1 MSFSFPHLTEESFE
15 GVLAATSVLHQR
27 ASDIRAQRVNWQSY
41 LQGQMINQE
50 DYNFIVSIDVTSP
63 EGRDNAIK
71 ANRVQCAKTFLALL
85 RTIAKD
91 QTTQYLLILVDDMLN
106 EDKSRVEI
114 FKEYSKKKK
123 DSVWSCFLSL
133 LNRNDPFIQN
143 MSARIVAKIACWSS
157 DLMEGAD
164 LNFYLTW
171 LRDQLRIQGNEYLQS
186 IARCLQMMLRVDE
199 YRMAFV
205 TMEGISTLVYVLGT
219 RVNFQIQY
227 QVTFCLWIMS
237 FNPVLAERMGKY
249 NVIPVLADILTESV
263 KEKVTRIILAT
274 FTNMIKKPEDS
285 QIAKEHAVIM
295 VHRKV
300 LKQLEYIQQSGQK
313 FEDPD
318 ILEDI
323 EFLATTLNAS
333 VVDMSSFDEYAT
345 EVKSGRLEWSP
356 VHQSE
361 KFWRE
366 NAHRLNEKNYEL
378 LKILIRLLESSKD
391 PLVLS
396 VAAHDIGEY
405 VRHYA
410 RGKVVAENLGG
421 KHLVMQMLT
430 HDDPNVR
437 YEALLCVQKLMVTH
451 WEYLGKQLKEE
462 TGVGGKKDIRGG
474 PLSVKS

>member
-1 MSFSFPHLTEESFE
+1 
-15 GVLAATSVLHQR
+15 
-27 ASDIRAQRVNWQSY
+27 
-41 LQGQMINQE
+41 
-50 DYNFIVSIDVTSP
+50 
-63 EGRDNAIK
+63 
-71 ANRVQCAKTFLALL
+71 
-85 RTIAKD
+85 
-91 QTTQYLLILVDDMLN
+91 
-106 EDKSRVEI
+106 
-114 FKEYSKKKK
+114 
-123 DSVWSCFLSL
+123 
-133 LNRNDPFIQN
+133 
-143 MSARIVAKIACWSS
+143 
-157 DLMEGAD
+157 MEGAD

-205 TMEGISTLVYVLGT
+205 AMEGMSTLVYVLGT

-274 FTNMIKKPEDS
+274 FTNMIKKPEDP

-300 LKQLEYIQQSGQK
+300 LKQLEYLQQSGQK

-345 EVKSGRLEWSP
+345 EVKSGRLECLQFTRARS
-356 VHQSE
+356 SGE
-361 KFWRE
+361 KMP
-366 NAHRLNEKNYEL
+366 
-378 LKILIRLLESSKD
+378 I
-391 PLVLS
+391 V
-396 VAAHDIGEY
+396 
-405 VRHYA
+405 
-410 RGKVVAENLGG
+410 
-421 KHLVMQMLT
+421 
-430 HDDPNVR
+430 
-437 YEALLCVQKLMVTH
+437 
-451 WEYLGKQLKEE
+451 
-462 TGVGGKKDIRGG
+462 
-474 PLSVKS
+474 